1 MVPQDSKSDLPLVY
15 KCTLELT
22 HPNTRFFWH
31 HGKNVA
37 NFALGLEDWI
47 DLMIRPCPS
56 LSNDVNAVRAHEQL
70 AHLIII
76 SIQSYS
82 LDISTH
88 WGMWV
93 KCPLL
98 D

>member
-1 MVPQDSKSDLPLVY
+1 MGRKVVPQDSKSDLPLVY

-22 HPNTRFFWH
+22 HPTTRFFWH

-56 LSNDVNAVRAHEQL
+56 LSNDVNAERVRTSGSYMAK
-70 AHLIII
+70 HLIII
-76 SIQSYS
+76 SIQS
-82 LDISTH
+82 
-88 WGMWV
+88 
-93 KCPLL
+93 
-98 D
+98 